1 MSEIPRQADGRVRRH
16 LSAGRSG
23 LSRVLAQEAVR
34 VRLNRSLFPADLITI
49 SPRPGRFLR
58 DVHLWQHAGND
69 VLKALGGGGP
79 SFDALGPG
87 DFIDVFVHSGEA
99 SKLEVPPLRHASLA
113 SLREG
118 RPLVVTMDWLE
129 TGNERGQLYIAW
141 TSEDRR
147 NGRAPR
153 LAFGEDARVLTQYFM
168 EPGVPVTAALLRQ
181 GRRVPL
187 MTTRDIKQRGRQER
201 RGEAMTHGEPRITS
215 VAVRGFRGFREEAIL
230 QLAQPTGA
238 PGSGLT
244 VVVGANNT
252 GKSTMW
258 ESFDALSRKSAVSFS
273 AGRRNLRTPG
283 GVRIQLERTDGSLYT
298 LASRSLSTSETRT
311 EWHPSSAGAVPLE
324 IVSVPSRR
332 QFEASF
338 GRNSTA
344 QRDWMALGPEFTR
357 NRQPSQMSQFTGRL
371 FDLHNDAEKKQAFDK
386 LMEEVVGYPIDWT
399 IDLGD
404 GQYGQS
410 YFLKVTTGEGVDHTS
425 EGLGDGIISLIF
437 ILDALYDSQETTLL
451 VVDEP
456 ELSLHPQLIRRLGQV
471 LARYAASRQIV
482 VFTHSPSLVL
492 WDYIAAGA
500 EIARVYKDGPD
511 SKLAQVRR
519 ETITEVSK
527 ARGNWRV
534 PHTLGL
540 DANEA
545 LFLDDRIIVVEGPE
559 DAALLP
565 MVASLAGVDLQ
576 GNIFGWGAGGEGNV
590 PKIIA
595 LLKDLGFTR
604 VVALLDNNVHDTA
617 QRIREAHAG
626 VLVEAIPADD
636 IRDKPEKGVTGLL
649 DERGKV
655 LKEELEEPT
664 RQVLQRLADYLSV
677 GDDRQVRET

>member
-1 MSEIPRQADGRVRRH
+1 MSEIPRWADGRIRRY
-16 LSAGRSG
+16 LTAGRSG
-23 LSRVLAQEAVR
+23 VGGVFPQEAVR

-49 SPRPGRFLR
+49 SPNPGRFLR

-79 SFDALGPG
+79 AFDDLGPG
-87 DFIDVFVHSGEA
+87 DFIDVFVHGGEA
-99 SKLEVPPLRHASLA
+99 SNLEVPPLRHASLA
-113 SLREG
+113 LLREG

-129 TGNERGQLYIAW
+129 TGNERGRLYIAW

-147 NGRAPR
+147 DGRAPR

-187 MTTRDIKQRGRQER
+187 MTTRDIRRRGRQER
-201 RGEAMTHGEPRITS
+201 RGEAMTHGAPRITS
-215 VAVRGFRGFREEAIL
+215 VAVRGFRGFREEASL

-273 AGRRNLRTPG
+273 AGRRNLLTPG
-283 GVRIQLERTDGSLYT
+283 GVRIQLRRADESVYT

-311 EWHPSSAGAVPLE
+311 EWDPSSAGAVPFE

-371 FDLHNDAEKKQAFDK
+371 FDLHNDPEKKQAFDQ

-410 YFLKVTTGEGVDHTS
+410 YFLKVTTGDGVNHTS

-451 VVDEP
+451 VIDEP
-456 ELSLHPQLIRRLGQV
+456 ELSLHPQLVRRLGQV
-471 LARYAASRQIV
+471 LARYAADRQIV
-482 VFTHSPSLVL
+482 VFTHSPSLVS
-492 WDYIAAGA
+492 WDHIAAGA

-511 SKLAQVRR
+511 SRLAQVRR
-519 ETITEVSK
+519 ETIAEVSK

-534 PHTLGL
+534 PHTLGQ

-545 LFLDDRIIVVEGPE
+545 LFLDDRIIVVEGAE

-565 MVASLAGVDLQ
+565 TVAELAGVGLK
-576 GNIFGWGAGGEGNV
+576 GNIFGWGAGGKDNV
-590 PKIIA
+590 PKIVA
-595 LLKDLGFTR
+595 LLEDLGFKKIAA
-604 VVALLDNNVHDTA
+604 VLDNNAQEAV
-617 QRIREAHAG
+617 QRIRDAHPG
-626 VLVEAIPADD
+626 VLVEEIPAAD
-636 IRDKPEKGVTGLL
+636 IRDKPDKGVTGLL

-655 LKEELEEPT
+655 LREDLKEPA
-664 RQVLQRLADYLSV
+664 RQVLERLAQFLDSE
-677 GDDRQVRET
+677 DVRPVAT